1 MERRTIISVGALAG
15 AVALLAA
22 LFGSAPR
29 AAAFAP
35 RVPADANEVL
45 ESRPAGANDGRSR
58 EIVGLRR
65 ALAATPRDLPRA
77 LRLAHLDIVLA
88 RERSDPRYLGHA
100 QAALAPWWG
109 EEAPPV
115 DVLVLRATIRQSL
128 HDFDA
133 ALVDLDRAVAVAPDH
148 VQAWLTRAVVLGV
161 RGRYAEASESC
172 RRLVPL
178 TTNLVATVCQSGIDS
193 VTGHAADAYKR
204 VAEALAHVEAPSP
217 DEEAW
222 ARSSLGEYA
231 TRVGKL
237 DDAQREL
244 ARTLEID
251 PSDSYARAAAADL
264 FLDRGRP
271 KEALALVRGKEVNDT
286 LLLRIAVAE
295 HRLGSPEATSHAAA
309 LGARF
314 DASRLRGDV
323 VHRREEARY
332 WLEVQGDPGR
342 ALVLALANWD
352 VQKEPA
358 DLRILLDSALAAK
371 RPADVAPAL
380 AWLAETKLEDP
391 FIAKTAAELRGM
403 AAR

>member
-1 MERRTIISVGALAG
+1 MERRTIVSVGALAA

-22 LFGSAPR
+22 VFGSAPR

-35 RVPADANEVL
+35 RVPADPNEVL
-45 ESRPAGANDGRSR
+45 ESRSLGANDGRSR
-58 EIVGLRR
+58 EIGSLRR

-77 LRLAHLDIVLA
+77 LRLAQLDIMLA

-100 QAALAPWWG
+100 QAALSPWWN

-133 ALVDLDRAVAVAPDH
+133 ALLDLDRAVAMAPDH
-148 VQAWLTRAVVLGV
+148 VQAWLTRAVVLSV

-172 RRLVPL
+172 RRLLPL

-193 VTGHAADAYKR
+193 VTGHAAYAYGR
-204 VAEALAHVEAPSP
+204 VSEALAHVQAPSP

-231 TRVGKL
+231 VRMGKL

-251 PSDSYARAAAADL
+251 PNDSYARAAAADL
-264 FLDRGRP
+264 FLDRGQP

-286 LLLRIAVAE
+286 LLLRIGVAE
-295 HRLGSPEATSHAAA
+295 HRLGLPEATSHAAA

-332 WLEVQGDPGR
+332 WLEVKGDPAR
-342 ALVLALANWD
+342 ALALALANWD

-380 AWLAETKLEDP
+380 AWLGETKLEDP
-391 FIAKTAAELRGM
+391 FIAKTAAELRRM